1 MGFLFLKTHF
11 IGLINFNLRQTM
23 KKKLSIG
30 AIVVFSILNIF
41 ASYRVSGR
49 GVVSDIAGL
58 IGSFAPIVIIAWLIS
73 KFANKKADKDTK
85 LMTFAFIF
93 CIWVALITIYN
104 LYA

>member
-1 MGFLFLKTHF
+1 
-11 IGLINFNLRQTM
+11 M

-41 ASYRVSGR
+41 TSYSVSGL
-49 GVVSDIAGL
+49 GVGSDIASL

-85 LMTFAFIF
+85 LTTFAFIF
-93 CIWVALITIYN
+93 CIWIILIAIYN
-104 LYA
+104 LK

>member
-1 MGFLFLKTHF
+1 
-11 IGLINFNLRQTM
+11 M
-23 KKKLSIG
+23 KNKLSIG
-30 AIVVFSILNIF
+30 AIVLFSILNIF

-49 GVVSDIAGL
+49 GVASDIAGL

-93 CIWVALITIYN
+93 CIWIILIALYN
-104 LYA
+104 L